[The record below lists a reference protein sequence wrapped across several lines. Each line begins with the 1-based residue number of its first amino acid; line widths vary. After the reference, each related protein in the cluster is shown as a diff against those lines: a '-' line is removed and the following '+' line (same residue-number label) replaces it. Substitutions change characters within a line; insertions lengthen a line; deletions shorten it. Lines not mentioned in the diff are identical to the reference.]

1 MDDTHIGFL
10 SLPAEILGEIG
21 AHLAIADYA
30 HLRLTC
36 HQIDAF
42 TFPYFARQSFHR
54 RKFFRGPTS
63 LDALLR
69 IANSRIAPYLEHFVL
84 GTELLERDPPADS
97 SHLDK
102 TAYLAAY
109 CDQTSLLGSGWDRDA
124 LAEAFGK
131 LPNLKAVEVED
142 FDDREKFDWDTG
154 QLVNTMNGGYGLQ
167 TLLDNLGF
175 DRPRLPH
182 QRHAA
187 HQWVLCVHTLLSALA
202 RSVPLPARPQILK
215 VTGREMGAE
224 YMSSDA
230 LGVDDDAF
238 RIPPFLRPSVTPV
251 VEALEELELDVH
263 NRYIYPLVTSAESA
277 SWFRTRNLRE
287 FLCMPKRL
295 RKLRIR
301 RFACGQLDGSDQ
313 QDDFWAWLAARPGF
327 HGKRAK
333 ARRRQIQ
340 TEDSEGG
347 VNTTL
352 ATENEEEGEDEETST
367 SEGIT
372 ASPTSPTPIRSPA
385 LSHLRELDLDNEDIN
400 GTQLFKLIQ
409 KISPTLEKLTLSDI
423 VIRDRGA
430 DVSED
435 EEQDVVK
442 AEAHL
447 WADLCDKM
455 AATTSTGT
463 GTGTNA
469 GVICE
474 RLYEVHMAGFDG
486 LGNWH
491 LQNWEGGDGESV
503 FFNKLRISG
512 EPYNSRAV
520 FRYKG
525 PKAKEALGVLAEDLR
540 AAVRDGRHVFRR
552 ELESIVRRSS
562 V

>member
-1 MDDTHIGFL
+1 MSQAGPNLI

-21 AHLAIADYA
+21 AALTIEDYA

-36 HQIDAF
+36 KQVDAF
-42 TFPYFARQSFHR
+42 TFPYFARQFFHR
-54 RKFFRGPTS
+54 RKFFRGPNS

-69 IANSRIAPYLEHFVL
+69 ISESRIAPYLEHFVL

-102 TAYLAAY
+102 TAYLSAY

-124 LAEAFGK
+124 LSAAFSN
-131 LPNLKAVEVED
+131 LPSLRAVEVED

-182 QRHAA
+182 QRHSA

-202 RSVPLPARPQILK
+202 KSTARPQKLR

-238 RIPPFLRPSVTPV
+238 RIPPFLRPSVVPV

-263 NRYIYPLVTSAESA
+263 NRYIYPLVSSAESA
-277 SWFRTRNLRE
+277 SFRTRNLRE
-287 FLCMPKRL
+287 FLGMPKRL

-301 RFACGQLDGSDQ
+301 RFSCGQLDGSDQ
-313 QDDFWAWLAARPGF
+313 QDDFWGWLAAKPGP
-327 HGKRAK
+327 RARASRK
-333 ARRRQIQ
+333 QS
-340 TEDSEGG
+340 DSPGQE
-347 VNTTL
+347 V
-352 ATENEEEGEDEETST
+352 ATSPVGDGEEIGTDGDTST
-367 SEGIT
+367 I
-372 ASPTSPTPIRSPA
+372 PSPA
-385 LSHLRELDLDNEDIN
+385 LSHLQELDLDNQDII
-400 GTQLFKLIQ
+400 GTQLFKLL
-409 KISPTLEKLTLSDI
+409 KKVSPTLEKVTLSDI

-430 DVSED
+430 EVPDE

-442 AEAHL
+442 VEAGL
-447 WADLCDKM
+447 WADLCEKV
-455 AATTSTGT
+455 ATGN
-463 GTGTNA
+463 GMG
-469 GVICE
+469 E
-474 RLYEVHMAGFDG
+474 RLCEVHFAGFDG

-503 FFNKLRISG
+503 FFKRLRISG
-512 EPYNSRAV
+512 EQYNSRAA
-520 FRYKG
+520 FSYKG
-525 PKAKEALGVLAEDLR
+525 PKAKEALKVLAEDLR
-540 AAVRDGRHVFRR
+540 AAVRDGRHVFKSD
-552 ELESIVRRSS
+552 LDTIVRRSS
-562 V
+562 F

>member
-1 MDDTHIGFL
+1 MSQTEADFL

-21 AHLAIADYA
+21 AALAIEDYA

-36 HQIDAF
+36 KQVDDF
-42 TFPYFARQSFHR
+42 TFPYFARQFFHR

-63 LDALLR
+63 LDALLQ
-69 IANSRIAPYLEHFVL
+69 ISQSRIAPYLEHFVL

-102 TAYLAAY
+102 TAYLSAY

-124 LAEAFGK
+124 LSTAFSN
-131 LPNLKAVEVED
+131 LPNLRAVEVED

-182 QRHAA
+182 QRHSA

-202 RSVPLPARPQILK
+202 RSTARPRKLR

-238 RIPPFLRPSVTPV
+238 RIPPFLRPSVVPM

-263 NRYIYPLVTSAESA
+263 NRYIYPLMNSAESA
-277 SWFRTRNLRE
+277 SFRTRNLRE
-287 FLCMPKRL
+287 FLGMPKKL

-313 QDDFWAWLAARPGF
+313 QDDFWGWLAAKPGQ
-327 HGKRAK
+327 RAQT
-333 ARRRQIQ
+333 RRRQQ
-340 TEDSEGG
+340 EAG
-347 VNTTL
+347 
-352 ATENEEEGEDEETST
+352 EEVAVSAIGEDGEDIGS
-367 SEGIT
+367 SEDATTMPT
-372 ASPTSPTPIRSPA
+372 AIPSPA
-385 LSHLRELDLDNEDIN
+385 LSHLRELDLDNEDII
-400 GTQLFKLIQ
+400 GTQLFKLL
-409 KISPTLEKLTLSDI
+409 KKVSPTLEKLTLSDI

-430 DVSED
+430 EVTDN

-442 AEAHL
+442 VEAGL
-447 WADLCDKM
+447 WADLCEKV
-455 AATTSTGT
+455 ATGT
-463 GTGTNA
+463 GT
-469 GVICE
+469 CE
-474 RLYEVHMAGFDG
+474 RLGKVYFAGFDG

-491 LQNWEGGDGESV
+491 LQSWEGGDGESV
-503 FFNKLRISG
+503 FFKQLRISG
-512 EPYNSRAV
+512 EPYNSRAA
-520 FRYKG
+520 FSYEG
-525 PKAKEALGVLAEDLR
+525 PKAKEALRVLAEDLR
-540 AAVRDGRHVFRR
+540 AAVRDGRHVFKSD
-552 ELESIVRRSS
+552 LDSIVRRNSF
-562 V
+562 